1 MTLEAMMKMDTPL
14 HAEHQLDQR
23 AGQFEPW
30 RQNRSPP
37 HEHSPDPL
45 WDQVVAL
52 TATLSASRVAQHV
65 R

>member
-1 MTLEAMMKMDTPL
+1 MKMDTPL

-52 TATLSASRVAQHV
+52 TAPLSASRVAQHV